1 MIGRVER
8 FSLLIQSIGVIE
20 IWCTI
25 FGCGLA
31 RVGGVGS
38 GCWHV
43 KIHGS
48 RVTSR
53 FSSANGGA
61 SIFENRQYLIRMV
74 YDTTCMWIY
83 AVKTSHGFRMFFRNE
98 YNNKNSLEQ
107 TGITFAALAHQGSY
121 LEYNYSMMKCNVD
134 LNHAGNAPDKS

>member
-38 GCWHV
+38 GC
-43 KIHGS
+43 
-48 RVTSR
+48 
-53 FSSANGGA
+53 
-61 SIFENRQYLIRMV
+61 
-74 YDTTCMWIY
+74 
-83 AVKTSHGFRMFFRNE
+83 
-98 YNNKNSLEQ
+98 
-107 TGITFAALAHQGSY
+107 
-121 LEYNYSMMKCNVD
+121 
-134 LNHAGNAPDKS
+134 